1 MSDGVAWVLRGRR
14 ASARRST
21 LLPPHPHSA
30 QQPTGLPELMV
41 AGLPYDEARALLS
54 AALPG
59 RMDEGVLGRLVAR
72 PAVTLWP
79 TTAPAATPRCAIR
92 TG

>member
-1 MSDGVAWVLRGRR
+1 MSDGVAWALRGRR

-59 RMDEGVLGRLVAR
+59 RMDEGVLGRLVAETR
-72 PAVTLWP
+72 GNPLADDS
-79 TTAPAATPRCAIR
+79 AGNHPRCAIR